1 MTISRYRS
9 TGMHMQSHFVKIFYI
24 WESGNPARE
33 TYIEFSILENVCLM
47 LL

>member
-9 TGMHMQSHFVKIFYI
+9 TGMHMQSRFVKIFYI